1 MEINRHD
8 LRKAMNILKKENIE
22 ARKNSNDEIIPI
34 LRKSQLQQLAYD
46 KALELES
53 QEE

>member
-1 MEINRHD
+1 MEINKHD

-22 ARKNSNDEIIPI
+22 ARKNSNGEIVPV
-34 LRKSQLQQLAYD
+34 LRKSELEQLAYD
-46 KALELES
+46 KALELAS